1 MNVPESPP
9 HENAS
14 EELTREE
21 PKDPPAS
28 RRNAGRH
35 AGTKAAPRK
44 KKKRMSPLL
53 RFLLKLTGVT
63 LILWLVF
70 SFVLGV
76 HIHHGNRMYPFLM
89 DGDLLITYKLD
100 PYNVEDAVVYRNR
113 ETRQVEVSR
122 IVAKGEGEI
131 QISESG
137 ELLINGYIPVER
149 VFYPTNPLD
158 GSEIV
163 FPYSMS
169 PEAYFLLDDYR
180 EIGLDS
186 RAFGEVDEDALLGK
200 VVYVFRRRGI

>member
-1 MNVPESPP
+1 
-9 HENAS
+9 
-14 EELTREE
+14 
-21 PKDPPAS
+21 
-28 RRNAGRH
+28 
-35 AGTKAAPRK
+35 
-44 KKKRMSPLL
+44 MSPLL